1 MTHNIL
7 TSNDAELLQQGLLD
21 LARDNSVG
29 QSCFEYMVATLAKL
43 VNVKYSLIGRLKADN
58 PYQIETMAVYVA
70 GQIVE
75 NISYS
80 LIDTP
85 CARVIVDNKICF
97 YESGLAAL
105 FPQNPAL
112 TQMGIESYVGI
123 PIRNSKGN
131 ALGIIVLE
139 DEKPLFDSPEKRI
152 LLEAFATRASTE
164 MEHVQTELQLRELN
178 TSLENDIIL
187 RKQAEEER
195 DQFLR
200 LSIDMIG
207 IASKNGYFKKINP
220 AFKKILGYSYEEFI
234 SRPFIDFVHPDD
246 VAATL
251 DAMKSLEENKPMYS
265 FENRYRCKDGSF
277 KWLEWN
283 TTTSGEDLYCIARDI
298 TEHKKNEELI
308 KSSEEKYRRIFETMA
323 DAYLLANIE
332 GVVQSVNPA
341 MVKLLGYDTAEEMI
355 GLITSKDLYAN
366 NQDRAKAISLLKEQ
380 GRLKNYFLCF
390 KSKNGEL
397 VYTECNIHFL
407 YNENGL
413 PVAVEGTIRDITE
426 RRKAEEELL
435 HIQRQLKETNQVA
448 RVGGWEVDLVRDEVH
463 WTAVTKEIHEV
474 PQDYIPTR
482 SEIINFYLE
491 GENRD
496 KIIHSVAE
504 SIKNRK
510 SWDMELKI
518 ITAKGNERWVR
529 AKGSSE
535 FVGDICVR
543 IFGIF
548 QDIHEQKLIK
558 DELKKEKEKAEQ
570 YLMVAEAILVA
581 FDTEAKISL
590 INRKGTQILG
600 YEEQEL
606 IGKDWF
612 KICLAPEDYEE
623 VSTVFRRLMAGEVQ
637 PFEYYEN
644 HIITKTGKKR
654 YIAWHNSVTKDE
666 EGNITGTFSFGEDI
680 TERKLAELQIEL
692 QNRELQKTNSELD
705 RFVYSASHELR
716 APLASLLGLI
726 NIAKYDERDYS
737 KLILFDRMQKSI
749 QGLDHFITDIIHY
762 SRNSRLMLE
771 HEIIDFEQLLIE
783 NIESLRF
790 MKETEFIKI
799 EHKVLGEY
807 EFYSDKKRISILL
820 RNFLSNAIKYYDVSK
835 KQPFIQ
841 IWVNIDQ
848 EGAHLEI
855 KDNGI
860 GISEEYLNKIFD
872 MFYRATTHSS
882 GSGLGLFIVK
892 EIIDKMSGQIRVSSA
907 EGEGTSFFIDIPNS
921 TLIQ

>member
-1 MTHNIL
+1 MAQNIL
-7 TSNDAELLQQGLLD
+7 ASNDAELLQQGLLD

-29 QSCFEYMVATLAKL
+29 QDCFEYMVKTIAKL
-43 VNVKYSLIGRLKADN
+43 LNVKYSIIGRLKIDN
-58 PYQIETMAVYVA
+58 PYQIDTIAVCFE
-70 GQIVE
+70 GQIVD
-75 NISYS
+75 NTSYS
-80 LIDTP
+80 LLNTP
-85 CARVIVDNKICF
+85 CAQVIVDNTICF

-105 FPQNPAL
+105 FPQNTTL
-112 TQMGIESYVGI
+112 SQMGIESYVGI
-123 PIRNSKGN
+123 PVRDLKGK
-131 ALGIIVLE
+131 AVGIILLE
-139 DEKPLFDSPEKRI
+139 DDKPLIDTPEKRM
-152 LLEAFATRASTE
+152 LLEAFAMRISTE
-164 MEHVQTELQLRELN
+164 IEHTRTELQLRELN
-178 TSLENDIIL
+178 MSLENDIIL

-195 DQFLR
+195 DQFLK

-220 AFKKILGYSYEEFI
+220 AFKKILGYSYEEFV

-246 VAATL
+246 VVATL
-251 DAMKSLEENKPMYS
+251 NAMKSLEENRPMYS

-277 KWLEWN
+277 RWLEWN
-283 TTTSGEDLYCIARDI
+283 TTTSGDDLYCIARDI

-308 KSSEEKYRRIFETMA
+308 KTSEEKYRRIFETMA

-341 MVKLLGYDTAEEMI
+341 MVKLLGYETAEEMI
-355 GLITSKDLYAN
+355 GLVTGKDLYAN
-366 NQDRAKAISLLKEQ
+366 HQDRAKAISLLKEQ
-380 GRLKNYFLCF
+380 GRLKNFSLCF
-390 KSKNGEL
+390 KNKNGEL
-397 VYTECNIHFL
+397 VYTECNIHLL
-407 YNENGL
+407 YDKNGF
-413 PVAVEGTIRDITE
+413 PEAVEGTIRDITE

-435 HIQRQLKETNQVA
+435 QIQRQLKETNQVA

-474 PQDYIPTR
+474 PPDYIPTR

-491 GENRD
+491 GESRD
-496 KIIHSVAE
+496 KIVRSVTE
-504 SIKNRK
+504 SIHNRTP
-510 SWDMELKI
+510 WDLELKI
-518 ITAKGNERWVR
+518 ITARGNERWVR

-535 FVGDICVR
+535 FAGDTCVR

-548 QDIHEQKLIK
+548 QDIHEQKLMK
-558 DELKKEKEKAEQ
+558 DELRKEKEKAEQ

-581 FDTEAKISL
+581 FDTNAKISL

-600 YEEQEL
+600 YDEKEL

-612 KICLAPEDYEE
+612 KICLAPEDYED
-623 VSTVFRRLMAGEVQ
+623 VSRVFRRLMAGEIQ

-644 HIITKTGKKR
+644 YIITKTGKKR
-654 YIAWHNSVTKDE
+654 YIAWHNSVTRDE

-680 TERKLAELQIEL
+680 TERKLAEVQIEL
-692 QNRELQKTNSELD
+692 QNLELQKTNSELD

-726 NIAKYDERDYS
+726 NIAKHEEKDHG

-762 SRNSRLMLE
+762 SRNSRLVLE
-771 HEIIDFEQLLIE
+771 HEIIDFVQLLTE
-783 NIESLRF
+783 NIENLRF
-790 MKETEFIKI
+790 MKETEFIQI
-799 EHKVLGEY
+799 EFKVVGQH

-820 RNFLSNAIKYYDVSK
+820 SNFLSNAIKYYDVSK
-835 KQPFIQ
+835 KQPFIH
-841 IWVNIDQ
+841 ILVNIDQ
-848 EGAHLEI
+848 AGAHLEI

-892 EIIDKMSGQIRVSSA
+892 EIIDKMSGQIRVSSVK
-907 EGEGTSFFIDIPNS
+907 GEGTSFFVDIPNS
-921 TLIQ
+921 TLM